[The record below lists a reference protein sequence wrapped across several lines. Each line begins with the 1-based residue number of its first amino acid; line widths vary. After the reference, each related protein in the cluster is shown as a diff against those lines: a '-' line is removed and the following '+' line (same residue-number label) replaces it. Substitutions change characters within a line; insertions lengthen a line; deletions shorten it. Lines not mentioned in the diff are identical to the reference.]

1 MSGSRRAEGGAYD
14 LVVVGAGPAGATAA
28 VAALEERPGLR
39 VLLLDR
45 ADFPRDKCCGDGIAA
60 QAVDVLRAHGMQD
73 AVEGWSPLR
82 RLELAAGDTVVDGRM
97 SRDVHVVPRRA
108 FDARLVEHAVDRGAE
123 LRRSRVRQV
132 EVREDRV
139 VLDTGDAEVTGTVVL
154 GADGAHSRVRA
165 ALTGRHHLTTPRRAL
180 ALRGYTPTPGW
191 LAGRQVIR
199 WGPGRQPSYAWAF
212 DRGDGLANIGYG
224 ELVDDG
230 PGPTRA
236 RMLDALDGLLPGLV
250 DDATDWRGHPL
261 PLSGFRWQQ
270 PDGRCLLAGDAS
282 GLVNPMTG
290 EGIYYAVATGSLAGR
305 AAAAA
310 VADGR
315 PASAGR
321 RYRHDVRRLLAG
333 HLRHTWTAG
342 TLAQRRG
349 VVAAGV
355 RAARGDQR
363 VFDDLVEIGLGGGRI
378 TPRLGRSLAVELT
391 RQFVRPTA

>member
-1 MSGSRRAEGGAYD
+1 MSRTYD

-28 VAALEERPGLR
+28 VAALDARPDLR

-45 ADFPRDKCCGDGIAA
+45 SDFPRDKCCGDGIAA
-60 QAVDVLRAHGMQD
+60 QAVDVLRAHGTHD
-73 AVEGWSPLR
+73 AVAGWAPLR

-97 SRDVHVVPRRA
+97 SRDVHVVPRTA
-108 FDARLVEHAVDRGAE
+108 FDARLVEHAVARGAE
-123 LRRSRVRQV
+123 LRRARVRGV
-132 EVREDRV
+132 DVRADGVRLDLADQRGDVRGAV
-139 VLDTGDAEVTGTVVL
+139 VV

-165 ALTGRHHLTTPRRAL
+165 ALSGPHRLTTPRRAL
-180 ALRGYTPTPGW
+180 ALRGYTATPDW

-224 ELVDDG
+224 ELVDGG
-230 PGPTRA
+230 PGPTRTT
-236 RMLDALDGLLPGLV
+236 MLGALDELLPGLV
-250 DDATDWRGHPL
+250 AGATDWRGHPL

-305 AAAAA
+305 AAAEA
-310 VADGR
+310 VTDGHPDR
-315 PASAGR
+315 AGR
-321 RYRHDVRRLLAG
+321 RYRRDVRRLLAS

-355 RAARGDQR
+355 RAARGDQA

-378 TPRLGRSLAVELT
+378 TPRLGRSLGVQLL
-391 RQFVRPTA
+391 RQLRAPAT

>member
-1 MSGSRRAEGGAYD
+1 MSGAYD

-28 VAALEERPGLR
+28 VAALEARPGLR

-60 QAVDVLRAHGMQD
+60 QALDVLDAHGMAD
-73 AVEGWSPLR
+73 AVDGWAPLR
-82 RLELAAGDTVVDGRM
+82 RLELAAGDTMVDGVM
-97 SRDVHVVPRRA
+97 SRDVHVVPRQA
-108 FDARLVEHAVDRGAE
+108 FDARLVEHAVDRGAV
-123 LRRSRVRQV
+123 LRRARVRGID
-132 EVREDRV
+132 VRDDVV
-139 VLDTGDAEVTGTVVL
+139 VLDDGDDEVHATVVV

-165 ALTGRHHLTTPRRAL
+165 ALTGPHRLGSPRRAL
-180 ALRGYTPTPGW
+180 ALRGYTPTPDR

-224 ELVDDG
+224 ELVDGG

-250 DDATDWRGHPL
+250 ADASDWRGHPL

-310 VADGR
+310 VAAGEPDG
-315 PASAGR
+315 AGR
-321 RYRHDVRRLLAG
+321 RYRREVRRLLAG

-342 TLAQRRG
+342 TLAQHRG

-378 TPRLGRSLAVELT
+378 TPRLGRSLA
-391 RQFVRPTA
+391 RQLVRPTT